1 MAQSAALGVQPRA
14 DGGLHAARAAR
25 GSAHL
30 RHDLPLACRRVH
42 LLRSV
47 RNTLKDSAI
56 ASKIDASD
64 KERLEKMVTETIEWM
79 DHNQVG

>member
-1 MAQSAALGVQPRA
+1 M
-14 DGGLHAARAAR
+14 
-25 GSAHL
+25 
-30 RHDLPLACRRVH
+30 H